1 MKLLRVE
8 IAALTA
14 SFRYPMFIVGYHP
27 SYSVP
32 PVSTIY
38 GLLSAA
44 KGEAVTPSSLRLGY
58 DFFSDGKG
66 YDLEKIY
73 EFGGESKT
81 NPISFQKTNII
92 TREFLFNCVLTLYLD
107 DLQFEQYLKK
117 PYYPLVMGRQADLAF
132 VRNITQINI
141 EEADNVTIMNT
152 MIPFDGS
159 IPGQVVSLPTSFTDE
174 STRKPQDV
182 RTFVIIDSPQ
192 VIPHGFYDPDRECGV
207 FLHDYSGSRKK

>member
-1 MKLLRVE
+1 MNLLRVE

-27 SYSVP
+27 TYSVP
-32 PVSTIY
+32 PVSTIF

-44 KGEAVTPSSLRLGY
+44 KGEAVSPSSLRIGY

-66 YDLEKIY
+66 SDLEKIY
-73 EFGGESKT
+73 EYGGGT
-81 NPISFQKTNII
+81 NTKPVHFQKTNII

-107 DLQFEQYLKK
+107 DLNFERYLRN
-117 PYYPLVMGRQADLAF
+117 PYYPLVLGRQADLAF
-132 VRNITQINI
+132 VRTISQISI
-141 EEADNVTIMNT
+141 EEADDVTIVNT

-192 VIPHGFYDPDRECGV
+192 EIPHGFYDPDRECGV
-207 FLHDYSGSRKK
+207 FLHDYSSPSKK